1 MLWRKNSERLSDELD
16 FSKDM
21 TFEKGLE
28 VRIEVP
34 CYRKGELTFNAKE
47 ITWKKAA
54 QRQQIECSLL
64 KN

>member
-1 MLWRKNSERLSDELD
+1 MLWRQNSERLSDELE

-47 ITWKKAA
+47 IT
-54 QRQQIECSLL
+54 
-64 KN
+64 

>member
-1 MLWRKNSERLSDELD
+1 MLWRKNCERLFDELE

-28 VRIEVP
+28 VRIEVQ

-47 ITWKKAA
+47 I
-54 QRQQIECSLL
+54 I
-64 KN
+64 